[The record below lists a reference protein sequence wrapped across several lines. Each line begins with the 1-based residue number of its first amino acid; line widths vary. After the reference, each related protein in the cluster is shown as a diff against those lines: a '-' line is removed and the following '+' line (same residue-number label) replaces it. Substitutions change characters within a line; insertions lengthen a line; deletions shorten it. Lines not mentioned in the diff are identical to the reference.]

1 MRVIYHRR
9 MRSCSR
15 IGCNAF
21 ATATAV
27 LRYHDRAIDLVDLV
41 RECDPALVDLCP
53 DHAARL
59 TPPLGWTIADLRVAS
74 AVPA

>member
-1 MRVIYHRR
+1 MRT
-9 MRSCSR
+9 CTR

-27 LRYHDRAIDLVDLV
+27 LRYQDRAIDLIDLV
-41 RECDPALVDLCP
+41 RERDPGLVDLCS
-53 DHAARL
+53 DHVARL

>member
-1 MRVIYHRR
+1 M
-9 MRSCSR
+9 
-15 IGCNAF
+15 F

-27 LRYHDRAIDLVDLV
+27 LRYDARTAHLVDLV
-41 RECDPALVDLCP
+41 RDPDPGLVDLCP

-59 TPPLGWTIADLRVAS
+59 SPPRGWTIADLRVAS

>member
-1 MRVIYHRR
+1 MIYHLRVR
-9 MRSCSR
+9 TCSR
-15 IGCNAF
+15 IGCDSLA
-21 ATATAV
+21 AASAA
-27 LRYHDRAIDLVDLV
+27 LRYQDRAIDLIDLV
-41 RECDPALVDLCP
+41 RDPDPGLVDLCP